1 MGSPYQHDMAGIE
14 LIVDTLRI
22 GAKKPGDLGTLVT
35 AEGIVDAGGGGGG
48 SQPTP
53 PAQSV
58 AEVTDVTPTAAELT
72 TAFGEPAAVGRGYT
86 NTIDDGGA
94 DASVYLVVSTGTS
107 WFYAPLTK
115 AV

>member
-1 MGSPYQHDMAGIE
+1 MGSPNQHDMAGIE

-48 SQPTP
+48 GSTP
-53 PAQSV
+53 PTQSV
-58 AEVTDVTPTAAELT
+58 GEVTDVSPTAAELT
-72 TAFGEPAAVGRGYT
+72 AAFGEPASVGRGFMA
-86 NTIDDGGA
+86 TIDDGGL
-94 DASVYLVVSTGTS
+94 DTSVYLVVSSGTS

>member
-1 MGSPYQHDMAGIE
+1 MGSPNQHDMAGVE
-14 LIVDTLRI
+14 LIIDTLRV

-35 AEGIVDAGGGGGG
+35 AESIGGGG
-48 SQPTP
+48 SAPPT
-53 PAQSV
+53 QSV
-58 AEVTDVTPTAAELT
+58 GEVTDVAPTAAELT
-72 TAFGEPAAVGRGYT
+72 AAFGEPASVGRGFMA
-86 NTIDDGGA
+86 TIDDGGA